1 MTTSANGRPAGLN
14 PRTGTTH
21 MKRVVAATLAAA
33 VAIVAAI
40 VTSAPAQASPAPVAV
55 GSHPAMATAATQDIK
70 SLINER
76 TCNSAQLP
84 RQIWLTSDSRPTRCF
99 GGTVGS
105 LNLNN
110 FPVEWLSPGD
120 YHGTIY
126 CVGLTL
132 RFRPAQDSLLDRT
145 CSRLEIRPAS

>member
-1 MTTSANGRPAGLN
+1 MATSITGHPVG
-14 PRTGTTH
+14 PR
-21 MKRVVAATLAAA
+21 RQVVATYVKPALAILIGMM
-33 VAIVAAI
+33 AIVAVSAP
-40 VTSAPAQASPAPVAV
+40 SAPAHASPAAAH
-55 GSHPAMATAATQDIK
+55 GTAQDVEPF
-70 SLINER
+70 INER
-76 TCNSAQLP
+76 TCNAEQLP
-84 RQIWLTSDSRPTRCF
+84 RQIWLTSESRPTRCF

-105 LNLNN
+105 LSLNN

-132 RFRPAQDSLLDRT
+132 RFGPAQDSLLDRT